1 MGPVLLPFESL
12 RAKGIPLSKIQ
23 VWRLEKAGKFP
34 HRIHVSAAR
43 VAWLE
48 TAVDAY
54 LADRIAA
61 SAQVAA

>member
-1 MGPVLLPFESL
+1 MGPTLIPFESL
-12 RAKGIPLSKIQ
+12 RAKGIPLSKVQ

-48 TAVDAY
+48 SAIDGYIDA
-54 LADRIAA
+54 RIAA